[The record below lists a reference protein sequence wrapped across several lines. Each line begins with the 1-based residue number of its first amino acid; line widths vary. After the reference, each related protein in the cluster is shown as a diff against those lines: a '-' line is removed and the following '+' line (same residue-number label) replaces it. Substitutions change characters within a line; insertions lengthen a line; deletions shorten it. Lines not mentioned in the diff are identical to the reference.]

1 MSLTL
6 LIEMQRIMDMTLSL
20 ATSERGLMLIGVL
33 LLESVFALLWL
44 FIVRRSASA

>member
-1 MSLTL
+1 MSPSLLT
-6 LIEMQRIMDMTLSL
+6 EMQRIFDRML
-20 ATSERGLMLIGVL
+20 ALAADERGLLLVGVV